1 MLSRTFLRISI
12 KDLRIWFQLLPI
24 FWGPDHGEVLVVGT
38 LILIML
44 ALCISAA
51 AHLRETE
58 RKEASEREEVMDRKK
73 FNLRYCDE
81 KTAA

>member
-1 MLSRTFLRISI
+1 M
-12 KDLRIWFQLLPI
+12 
-24 FWGPDHGEVLVVGT
+24 FWSQTDVEVLVVGT

-58 RKEASEREEVMDRKK
+58 RKEAERDEVIGR
-73 FNLRYCDE
+73 NSLGYCDVNCLRDV
-81 KTAA
+81 TF

>member
-1 MLSRTFLRISI
+1 MIVPYTDVVPPFSPNLQ
-12 KDLRIWFQLLPI
+12 KNLRIWFQLPM
-24 FWGPDHGEVLVVGT
+24 FWGAKPEHGEVLVVGT

-58 RKEASEREEVMDRKK
+58 RKEAEKMHRRKGGS
-73 FNLRYCDE
+73 DG
-81 KTAA
+81 